1 MNKNMP
7 RTPLSTPLSG
17 SAREAEIRIRN
28 IFSAPKRQPP
38 RRFLALMC
46 LLVLS
51 CGNLVS
57 CQVAEVEQNVRQGGT
72 SFSDPVPVGRG
83 VPADLEH
90 PPQSE
95 QEEWLLQALFQAADQ
110 AEPFQSPTAQLIN
123 FIRQGDHILGVA
135 FVKDHLENTLILGVM
150 DQETKELIGPLFRYA
165 VKGGVPNTA
174 TFQDDEGRDCLLY
187 TFNGQMMGQYRGQAG
202 AVRLDGTD
210 ITWEWPVEGDI
221 RDPGSTLQKE
231 YEDYCLGHLALMAPG
246 GVDIYEAN
254 PEFEWGQEEPQSMWQ
269 LSTGEL
275 FYADSSSAA
284 ALPMP
289 IYFQTLRW
297 LAEATGDPGGWRIT
311 ALTADEERSDP
322 ERLLDCYTL
331 QAREELGDETLT
343 ADLFFSY
350 DAQPGRWR
358 SYDHLDHAEVY
369 EVYDGTPGVKTA
381 F

>member
-1 MNKNMP
+1 
-7 RTPLSTPLSG
+7 
-17 SAREAEIRIRN
+17 
-28 IFSAPKRQPP
+28 
-38 RRFLALMC
+38 
-46 LLVLS
+46 
-51 CGNLVS
+51 
-57 CQVAEVEQNVRQGGT
+57 
-72 SFSDPVPVGRG
+72 
-83 VPADLEH
+83 
-90 PPQSE
+90 
-95 QEEWLLQALFQAADQ
+95 
-110 AEPFQSPTAQLIN
+110 
-123 FIRQGDHILGVA
+123 
-135 FVKDHLENTLILGVM
+135 
-150 DQETKELIGPLFRYA
+150 
-165 VKGGVPNTA
+165 
-174 TFQDDEGRDCLLY
+174 
-187 TFNGQMMGQYRGQAG
+187 
-202 AVRLDGTD
+202 
-210 ITWEWPVEGDI
+210 
-221 RDPGSTLQKE
+221 
-231 YEDYCLGHLALMAPG
+231 
-246 GVDIYEAN
+246 
-254 PEFEWGQEEPQSMWQ
+254 MWQ